1 MPARINKA
9 IELLEQG
16 QPVYYIGV
24 HEVSFEAGRELART
38 WADYINVSMEHGTF
52 DLKGLEDF
60 MRGLVAGGPTASG
73 HRTPTVIVDLPA
85 EGSSEAVIRANGWM
99 FKQALDRGV
108 QGILL
113 CHAEDP
119 EAVRALVE
127 TCRYPFHAAREAPCA
142 PRGSRGVGGHVMA
155 APIWG
160 ISPHQYLHRANV
172 WPLNPQGELLIGIK
186 IENKRALDRV
196 EETTRVPGVAFAEW
210 GPGDM
215 HMSFGIERATE
226 PFAEELLAVRR
237 RVFSACRET
246 GLFFL
251 DGTSKENVIQ
261 FIDEGVR
268 ILSGQCGEEGA
279 RIGRAYTRRS
289 MAVD

>member
-1 MPARINKA
+1 MPSRINKT

-16 QPVYYIGV
+16 QPVYYTGV

-38 WADYINVSMEHGTF
+38 WVDYINVSMEHGAF

-60 MRGLVAGGPTASG
+60 MRGLVPGGPTASG

-85 EGSSEAVIRANGWM
+85 ESSSEAVIRANTWM
-99 FKQALDRGV
+99 FKQALDRG
-108 QGILL
+108 GPWHPPLSRGGSGG
-113 CHAEDP
+113 
-119 EAVRALVE
+119 RARPRGS
-127 TCRYPFHAAREAPCA
+127 RYPFHAACEVAGAPQG
-142 PRGSRGVGGHVMA
+142 RRGVGGHVMA
-155 APIWG
+155 TPIWG
-160 ISPHQYLHRANV
+160 ISPHEYLHRADL

-196 EETTRVPGVAFAEW
+196 EETTRVPRVAFAEW

-226 PFAEELLAVRR
+226 PFAKELQAARQ
-237 RVFSACRET
+237 RVFTASREA

-268 ILSGQCGEEGA
+268 ILSDRCGEEGA
-279 RIGRAYTRRS
+279 RIGRAYTGRS